1 MTVRQLIW
9 KLERMP
15 QEMQV
20 LVRDSSDIITEAEG
34 VECALKLEDYPCAG
48 FDVKGELD
56 MRDGAVVI
64 GRV

>member
-15 QEMQV
+15 QDVQV
-20 LVRDSSDIITEAEG
+20 LVRDSADVVTD
-34 VECALKLEDYPCAG
+34 VERVENVDNLGDYPCAG

-56 MRDGAVVI
+56 MGDGAVVI